1 MRLGGFA
8 HNFWGLIGSVVAAVL
23 PTTRDI
29 LEPTVRLYGATRRNC
44 QGVNAVSWQNLVPRA
59 GVRYGDDSGVDED
72 DVIHIAWIDFRNNDR
87 VFGIK
92 KRRPPRGVPVIRLD
106 QDAFTKMHLLRARMT
121 G

>member
-29 LEPTVRLYGATRRNC
+29 LEPTVRLYGAIRRNC
-44 QGVNAVSWQNLVPRA
+44 QGVNTVSWQNLVPRA

-72 DVIHIAWIDFRNNDR
+72 DVIHIGWIDFRNNDR

-92 KRRPPRGVPVIRLD
+92 NEDRRAEFRSF
-106 QDAFTKMHLLRARMT
+106 AWTKMHLPRCIYCALE
-121 G
+121 